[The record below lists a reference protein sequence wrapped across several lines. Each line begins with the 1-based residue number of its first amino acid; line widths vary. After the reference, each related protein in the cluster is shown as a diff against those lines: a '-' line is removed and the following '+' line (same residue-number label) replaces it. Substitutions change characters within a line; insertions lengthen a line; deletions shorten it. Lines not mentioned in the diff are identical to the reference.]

1 MDIALTLIAFLSA
14 LIGII
19 GCIAPI
25 LPGPALSFVGLLC
38 AYACSYTS
46 ISTQALWWWLAATIV
61 VSVADYFL
69 PAYMTKLLGGSRAG
83 QIGATLGLVVGM
95 FLSFSIVGI
104 LLGPFFGA
112 VLGEL
117 THNRN
122 ETARAFRIGFGS
134 FISFVVGTGVK
145 LVVTVM
151 IFAVIAADTYPVARD
166 WVVSLF

>member
-1 MDIALTLIAFLSA
+1 MDIALSIIAFLFA

-19 GCIAPI
+19 GSIAPV

-38 AYACSYTS
+38 AAGCSYTTLS
-46 ISTQALWWWLAATIV
+46 LQELLWWLAATIA

-117 THNRN
+117 THNRK
-122 ETARAFRIGFGS
+122 ETGRAFRIGFGS
-134 FISFVVGTGVK
+134 FLSFVVGTGVK
-145 LVVTVM
+145 LIVTVM
-151 IFAVIAADTYPVARD
+151 MFVAIASDTYPIARD
-166 WVVSLF
+166 WVVSFF